1 MNLTHELIPNV
12 EDFRTRNQQRAEL
25 TARLLIGGLALNH
38 FSIFCYSL
46 LLIRGKGRQIS
57 DYANSY
63 NWLAGFWALA
73 LFGMI
78 VWACFRKSGRWYVN
92 RVIWLSLTSGLS
104 INTFDLWLKAH
115 GIERPFPVWHFAA
128 MASGLLL
135 MAVIAVPVELT
146 FSDTVKRKKE
156 ETD

>member
-1 MNLTHELIPNV
+1 MNLTSELIPNIG
-12 EDFRTRNQQRAEL
+12 DFRTRNQHRAEFA
-25 TARLLIGGLALNH
+25 ARLLIGGLALNH

-46 LLIRGKGRQIS
+46 WLVWGKGRQIS

-78 VWACFRKSGRWYVN
+78 VWACFRESGRWYVS

-104 INTFDLWLKAH
+104 INTFNLWLKAH
-115 GIERPFPVWHFAA
+115 GIERPFPVWHFVS
-128 MASGLLL
+128 MASALLL
-135 MAVIAVPVELT
+135 MAVVAVPLELT
-146 FSDTVKRKKE
+146 FSDFAKRKKE
-156 ETD
+156 EAG